1 MENNNWLA
9 SLEPEDKARLAPH
22 LAVQRFER
30 GHVLHEAG
38 EQAEA
43 VWFPLEGAVSLLTAV
58 DEDRSVETGVVGT
71 EGLVGAACGP
81 MNGALMTRAV
91 AQTDGRAAS
100 ISASAFSAALAEC
113 ATMRAA
119 LARHTEVLVAQ
130 VQQIAACNAQ
140 HLLEERLARWL
151 LMLDD
156 RVGGGRL
163 NLTQQSIADMLA
175 VRRATVS
182 EVSAALERKGL
193 IRRSR
198 GAIEITDRQALEAA
212 ACDCSGHV
220 ARVMAELDVR
230 PQAGDA

>member
-1 MENNNWLA
+1 MQNNTWLA
-9 SLEPEDKARLAPH
+9 SLGADDLKRLEPH
-22 LAVQRFER
+22 LSVTPFSR

-38 EQAEA
+38 EQAGA

-58 DEDRSVETGVVGT
+58 DESRAVETGVVGT

-91 AQTDGRAAS
+91 AQTDGQAAC
-100 ISASAFSAALAEC
+100 ISSEAFSEALAGSD
-113 ATMRAA
+113 TMRAA
-119 LARHTEVLVAQ
+119 LARHTEVLFAQ

-156 RVGGGRL
+156 RVGGARL

-182 EVSAALERKGL
+182 EVSAELERKGL
-193 IRRSR
+193 IRRTR
-198 GAIEITDRQALEAA
+198 GAIQIVDRAALEEA
-212 ACDCSGHV
+212 ACDCYGHV
-220 ARVMAELDVR
+220 AKVMQELDVQPR
-230 PQAGDA
+230 RASG